1 MLDLPFSFRLALYF
15 RSSCTHDT
23 ISWVV
28 FFSVFRIRTYKN
40 SVLEIWKLLSFH
52 FLLVKFVK
60 NMLVDLRLV
69 ILGRDNLIV
78 HYLW

>member
-1 MLDLPFSFRLALYF
+1 MLDLPFSFRLASYF

-40 SVLEIWKLLSFH
+40 SVLEIWKFLSFH

-60 NMLVDLRLV
+60 ICWLAYLLVGN
-69 ILGRDNLIV
+69 IGAITTRDFGS
-78 HYLW
+78 